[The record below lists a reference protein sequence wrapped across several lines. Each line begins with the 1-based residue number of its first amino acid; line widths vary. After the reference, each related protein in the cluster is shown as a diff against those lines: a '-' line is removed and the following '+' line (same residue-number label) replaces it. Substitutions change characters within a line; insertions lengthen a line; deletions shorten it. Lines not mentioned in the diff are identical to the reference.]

1 MIIAIASGKG
11 GTGKTT
17 IATNLALTL
26 AEDGTALQL
35 LDCDVE
41 EPNCH
46 LFLKP
51 AWKDKRPAT
60 IVHPQVN
67 TARCTGCGI
76 CAEVC
81 EYNAIAVV
89 NGEVLIFPEL
99 CHACGACSRFCPED
113 AITEVPHTI
122 GTISTGH
129 AGNIRFIQG
138 LLNIGELMTPA
149 VIEKVKSSADPD
161 ALTII
166 DAPPGASCPVIEAV
180 RDVDFVLLVTEPTP
194 FGLNDLVIAVEAMRA
209 LERPFAVAVNRSDI
223 GNDEVLRYCRDEGID
238 VIVEIP
244 DDRRIAEAYSRGD
257 MIVHALPHMRNLFEH
272 LWHEIRGRVSNKKE
286 KT

>member
-26 AEDGTALQL
+26 AEGGTTLQL

-46 LFLKP
+46 LFIKP
-51 AWKDKRPAT
+51 SWGDNRQVT
-60 IVHPQVN
+60 IVHPRVN
-67 TARCTGCGI
+67 EALCTGCGI

-113 AITEVPHTI
+113 AIEEVPHAI

-149 VIEKVKSSADPD
+149 VIETVKSSSDPD

-180 RDVDFVLLVTEPTP
+180 RGVDFVVLVTEPTP

-209 LERPFAVAVNRSDI
+209 LERPFAVTVNRCDI
-223 GNDEVLRYCRDEGID
+223 GNDEVVRYCRKEKID
-238 VIVEIP
+238 IIAEIP

-257 MIVHALPHMRNLFEH
+257 MLIHTLPHMKELFEH
-272 LWHEIRGRVSNKKE
+272 LWHEIRNRVSTKRKN
-286 KT
+286 T